1 MIAGDGEVPD
11 LEAAAD
17 ILADALIVEVAEEVE
32 AEAMDDY
39 SDQEDLIA
47 EAEVWEAEDALEGDV
62 EGALLDDDILADA
75 EIQKEIDE
83 EVVLASEA
91 VIAAAYLDAASA
103 LLAAELIDAVNLSPV
118 AVLIADTAEQVGVAE
133 LVLAR
138 NGVLDVTERA
148 VERQDAVGHAG
159 IDHAGDRVVPEILLV
174 RGPVGLDVGV
184 ALGIGLRVGPHEIA
198 GVATADAGGLH
209 APVRGEVGRA
219 EREPLHPR

>member
-1 MIAGDGEVPD
+1 MTTYVEVATALVSAGYLTEAD

-118 AVLIADTAEQVGVAE
+118 AVLIADVWVSEE
-133 LVLAR
+133 
-138 NGVLDVTERA
+138 D
-148 VERQDAVGHAG
+148 
-159 IDHAGDRVVPEILLV
+159 ID
-174 RGPVGLDVGV
+174 
-184 ALGIGLRVGPHEIA
+184 
-198 GVATADAGGLH
+198 
-209 APVRGEVGRA
+209 
-219 EREPLHPR
+219 

>member
-1 MIAGDGEVPD
+1 MTTYVEVAEALVTAGYLTEAD

-47 EAEVWEAEDALEGDV
+47 EAEVWEAEDALKGDI
-62 EGALLDDDILADA
+62 EGAILDADILADA

-118 AVLIADTAEQVGVAE
+118 AVLIADVWVSEE
-133 LVLAR
+133 
-138 NGVLDVTERA
+138 D
-148 VERQDAVGHAG
+148 
-159 IDHAGDRVVPEILLV
+159 ID
-174 RGPVGLDVGV
+174 
-184 ALGIGLRVGPHEIA
+184 
-198 GVATADAGGLH
+198 
-209 APVRGEVGRA
+209 
-219 EREPLHPR
+219 

>member
-1 MIAGDGEVPD
+1 MAEALVTAGYLTEAD

-17 ILADALIVEVAEEVE
+17 IPADALILEVAEEVE

-47 EAEVWEAEDALEGDV
+47 EAEVWEAEDALEGDI
-62 EGALLDDDILADA
+62 EGAILDADILADA

-118 AVLIADTAEQVGVAE
+118 AVLIADVWVSEE
-133 LVLAR
+133 
-138 NGVLDVTERA
+138 D
-148 VERQDAVGHAG
+148 
-159 IDHAGDRVVPEILLV
+159 ID
-174 RGPVGLDVGV
+174 
-184 ALGIGLRVGPHEIA
+184 
-198 GVATADAGGLH
+198 
-209 APVRGEVGRA
+209 
-219 EREPLHPR
+219 

>member
-1 MIAGDGEVPD
+1 MTTYVEVAEALVTAGYLTEAD

-47 EAEVWEAEDALEGDV
+47 EAEVWEAEDALEGDI
-62 EGALLDDDILADA
+62 EGAILDADILADA

-118 AVLIADTAEQVGVAE
+118 AVLIADVWVSEE
-133 LVLAR
+133 
-138 NGVLDVTERA
+138 D
-148 VERQDAVGHAG
+148 
-159 IDHAGDRVVPEILLV
+159 ID
-174 RGPVGLDVGV
+174 
-184 ALGIGLRVGPHEIA
+184 
-198 GVATADAGGLH
+198 
-209 APVRGEVGRA
+209 
-219 EREPLHPR
+219 

>member
-1 MIAGDGEVPD
+1 MTTYVEVAEALVTAGYLTEAD

-47 EAEVWEAEDALEGDV
+47 EAEVWEAEDALEGDI
-62 EGALLDDDILADA
+62 EGAILDADILADA

-118 AVLIADTAEQVGVAE
+118 AVLIADVWV
-133 LVLAR
+133 
-138 NGVLDVTERA
+138 
-148 VERQDAVGHAG
+148 VEED
-159 IDHAGDRVVPEILLV
+159 ID
-174 RGPVGLDVGV
+174 
-184 ALGIGLRVGPHEIA
+184 
-198 GVATADAGGLH
+198 
-209 APVRGEVGRA
+209 
-219 EREPLHPR
+219 

>member
-1 MIAGDGEVPD
+1 MTTYVEVAEALVTAGYLTEAD

-47 EAEVWEAEDALEGDV
+47 EAEVWETEDALKGDI
-62 EGALLDDDILADA
+62 EGAILDADILADA

-118 AVLIADTAEQVGVAE
+118 AVLIADVWVSEE
-133 LVLAR
+133 
-138 NGVLDVTERA
+138 D
-148 VERQDAVGHAG
+148 
-159 IDHAGDRVVPEILLV
+159 ID
-174 RGPVGLDVGV
+174 
-184 ALGIGLRVGPHEIA
+184 
-198 GVATADAGGLH
+198 
-209 APVRGEVGRA
+209 
-219 EREPLHPR
+219 